1 VGTTNRNITVNKGDA
16 IDQVERDG
24 LPDWRRSRGYDAAQP
39 RGWAM
44 PWQAWLALIGVP
56 LILGGYLI
64 VRFVAFISELSY
76 QTSWLD
82 VWLIGTLKIAL
93 FLSPVASVIILIYWL
108 YLKAADARVIRL
120 QNNMPIARR
129 FVEQDHWQPAAL
141 ASLGAFYA
149 TEQTWA
155 EHSGLR
161 SLNQLDMSSATLP
174 TSKEQSPQL
183 AETIDT
189 VAMLPPAEWLSWFDA
204 RPHGL
209 LAAETGGGKSTLF
222 KLITKS
228 RIERGEL
235 VFLLDPHSSDWF
247 GLPGIG
253 GGEDW
258 EAIWCGM
265 QVVINEYRARL
276 DAREAYLQQ
285 FGREKPV
292 DDFKRIT
299 VLLDEANT
307 ACRKFSVAKRGEESR
322 WEQFAE
328 ALGSGAR
335 KVNLSIQLLAQS
347 PNVEDLEL
355 SRPML
360 NNFTRICLDAYT
372 AQLLIQKSLDEKEQK
387 QALSRAIQGQEY
399 PAATTIKGMAVLLD
413 RTGLDR
419 ITPPAHPERAL
430 WTEGYQRTEQL
441 IAEMRRLKLSQQP
454 ARPVVSASVRPSATA
469 RVSISLADL
478 LSTPT
483 PDGRTADGQR
493 TKLYLKA
500 MAAAGKTRQYAR
512 DRMTA
517 LGMPFENSLW
527 TEVRRELGLD

>member
-1 VGTTNRNITVNKGDA
+1 MGPKIVQHDSLDREPRSPQAPAGDHSWSRPQRPA
-16 IDQVERDG
+16 F
-24 LPDWRRSRGYDAAQP
+24 DWRGLGVLCLFALFGLLITYWLFGRDVRYWIQFGGGGWVPNAAILIALAFLVKRFLLVEQP
-39 RGWAM
+39 
-44 PWQAWLALIGVP
+44 
-56 LILGGYLI
+56 GGYKVLWFRADEREVI
-64 VRFVAFISELSY
+64 AGMLRVQQAEAARMFAEARQL
-76 QTSWLD
+76 
-82 VWLIGTLKIAL
+82 TLTGAPAQQQQIEEDYIDGDLVEPPIAL
-93 FLSPVASVIILIYWL
+93 
-108 YLKAADARVIRL
+108 
-120 QNNMPIARR
+120 
-129 FVEQDHWQPAAL
+129 
-141 ASLGAFYA
+141 
-149 TEQTWA
+149 
-155 EHSGLR
+155 
-161 SLNQLDMSSATLP
+161 
-174 TSKEQSPQL
+174 
-183 AETIDT
+183 
-189 VAMLPPAEWLSWFDA
+189 LPPAEWLPWFDA

-265 QVVINEYRARL
+265 QTVIEEYRARL
-276 DAREAYLQQ
+276 DARELYLQQ
-285 FGREKPV
+285 FGREKPTE
-292 DDFKRIT
+292 DFPRIT

-307 ACRKFSVAKRGEESR
+307 ACRKFSIAKRGKESR

-372 AQLLIQKSLDEKEQK
+372 AQLLVQKSLDTKEQK
-387 QALSRAIQGQEY
+387 QALTEAIQGQKY
-399 PAATTIKGMAVLLD
+399 PAATTIKGYAVLLD

-419 ITPPAHPERAL
+419 IASPIRPDRAL
-430 WTEGYQRTEQL
+430 WVEGYQRAEQL
-441 IAEMRRLKLSQQP
+441 IAEMRTKQQRATLP
-454 ARPVVSASVRPSATA
+454 ARPVVSASAQASPSVRTSVAQPTFSPAE
-469 RVSISLADL
+469 L
-478 LSTPT
+478 LSAPA

-493 TKLYLKA
+493 TRLYLKA
-500 MAAAGKTRQYAR
+500 MAGAGKTRAEIRAR
-512 DRMTA
+512 MDA
-517 LGMPFENSLW
+517 LNMPFENKLL
-527 TEVRRELGLD
+527 TEVRKELGLSE